1 MYTCVPVWAFLSGK
15 CLSLSSRLWT
25 VPCLTLCSLMDCSSP
40 GFPILHHHPMITQT
54 HVHWVID
61 TIQPYRSLLASSLSA
76 FNLARIQVFSNES
89 ALHIGCPKYWSF
101 SFNISPSNTYSGMI
115 PFRVDWFDSFAIQGT
130 FKNLLQPHSSKASI
144 LWCSAFFIVQ
154 LPHPHLTTGKI
165 IALTIWTFSK
175 VMFWFLICCLGLFW
189 IFFQG
194 GSVF

>member
-40 GFPILHHHPMITQT
+40 GFPILHHHPLITQT

-61 TIQPYRSLLASSLSA
+61 TIQPYRSLLSSSLSA

-130 FKNLLQPHSSKASI
+130 F
-144 LWCSAFFIVQ
+144 IVQ

-189 IFFQG
+189 LFFQG